1 MSLHLHFEPVMY
13 VGRGYAHPDG
23 FKHHHAYEL
32 VFSVFM
38 LGDGRARVFATHG
51 ELTRATVATM
61 AEQLEAMG
69 VHTVLVDRH
78 GVEQEWRVRRGCE
91 KASKTARK
99 PEPLQ

>member
-51 ELTRATVATM
+51 
-61 AEQLEAMG
+61 
-69 VHTVLVDRH
+69 
-78 GVEQEWRVRRGCE
+78 VEQEWRVRRGCE
-91 KASKTARK
+91 KSRKTG
-99 PEPLQ
+99 PLQ